1 MKADVLIVELERVV
15 KNFIEGIN
23 KSVKLEEEMK
33 REDVRFDIEG
43 VNQFNLNV
51 KNKKSNIKAIRGLH
65 VISGENKLV
74 EESLI
79 IKFIK

>member
-1 MKADVLIVELERVV
+1 MEADVLIVELERVV
-15 KNFIEGIN
+15 KNFIEEIN

-51 KNKKSNIKAIRGLH
+51 KNRKSNIKAIRGLH

>member
-15 KNFIEGIN
+15 KNFIEEIN

-65 VISGENKLV
+65 VISDENKLV

>member
-15 KNFIEGIN
+15 KNFIEEIN